1 MADHP
6 LILKDFE
13 VRAILDGRKTQKR
26 RILRVQPTE
35 PSTFAGFYS
44 VPFTGAFQCRLQGET
59 TLLTQRV
66 QYAVGDRLWAREPW
80 RTLHANDLL
89 APRHLADDR
98 SKITYEADPERR
110 NPLWSFGKLRPST
123 HMPRWA
129 SRITL
134 LVTEVRIQRLQDIS
148 EADALAEGII
158 CQNVI
163 TDVKCYGGMPSEET
177 ADRFWNGT
185 EPDDDDGWESAGDA
199 YAEMWTSINGEGS
212 WEANPWV
219 VACTFSAVKAN
230 IDHVDDE
237 VEA

>member
-6 LILKDFE
+6 IPLKDFE

-26 RILRVQPTE
+26 LVLTPQPLDAYERDVDWWASYEPGTETPLVTRI
-35 PSTFAGFYS
+35 
-44 VPFTGAFQCRLQGET
+44 
-59 TLLTQRV
+59 
-66 QYAVGDRLWAREPW
+66 AVGDHLWARETW
-80 RTLHANDLL
+80 RTLHTNDCL

-129 SRITL
+129 SRLTL
-134 LVTEVRIQRLQDIS
+134 LVTEVRIQRLQDLS
-148 EADALAEGII
+148 EADAIAEAPPYQQGMGT
-158 CQNVI
+158 NV
-163 TDVKCYGGMPSEET
+163 
-177 ADRFWNGT
+177 
-185 EPDDDDGWESAGDA
+185 SAQVRC
-199 YAEMWTSINGEGS
+199 MHL
-212 WEANPWV
+212 WEAENGLGAWSKNPWV
-219 VACTFSAVKAN
+219 VACAFSAAKSN